1 MKLFNFIDNQYPH
14 FFKNCK
20 IKEINKIYDQDISYF
35 VSFNFTS
42 AGVKLHIIYILFNRV
57 TKRGKDVFFEFLMED
72 INNQFKEI
80 YFNSRCFWVFG
91 CKIPVKNTRIAKG
104 VLILFLIRYFWSNIP
119 LRGGRCMNTTKL
131 LSRLNIWKCWS

>member
-1 MKLFNFIDNQYPH
+1 MKLFNFIDTNIPIFSKIAKSEKSTKFTIRIFLILLVSILHPKEWNYISFIFYLIEWQKEWRC
-14 FFKNCK
+14 FFW
-20 IKEINKIYDQDISYF
+20 I
-35 VSFNFTS
+35 
-42 AGVKLHIIYILFNRV
+42 
-57 TKRGKDVFFEFLMED
+57 LMED

-104 VLILFLIRYFWSNIP
+104 ILILFLMRYFWSNIP
-119 LRGGRCMNTTKL
+119 WRGGRCMNTTKL